1 MTRIIVYTGKG
12 GVGKT
17 SVAAATALLSAALKK
32 KTLIVSTDVAH
43 SVGDAFDVGAIGPEP
58 KQLSKDLWAQETD
71 GYHTLHQYWGAIQD
85 YFAKVFQWRGLDEV
99 IAEEMTV
106 LPGLDEIV
114 GLLQTIDYYD
124 SGQYDVIV
132 VDAAPT
138 GETVR
143 LLSLPE
149 AARWWFER
157 VLPIQRRATQI
168 AGPVLQRLT
177 GMPMPD
183 DSVFRAGEEFF
194 WKLDH
199 LHHVLVDP
207 RISSFRIVLNLEK
220 MVLAEAR
227 RSLMYFNL
235 FGYPVDLVVC
245 NRTLVDRTEPH
256 FEAWRADQTEY
267 RKQVDRDFG
276 PLEVLDAPL
285 LDREVKGTE
294 MLRKLGTEIFGG
306 GDPSQIFTEDRPR
319 KPYDLKKDDD
329 GFVISFALPHV
340 SKEEIDV
347 HRNGEELV
355 VHAGLWR
362 RNIMLPRRAA
372 DMRIEPPT
380 LADGVLEIH
389 FVSDSSRGRARE
401 EADDVTRTL

>member
-1 MTRIIVYTGKG
+1 MTRLIVYTGKG

-17 SVAAATALLSAALKK
+17 SVAAATALRSAELGKT
-32 KTLIVSTDVAH
+32 TLIVSTDIAH
-43 SVGDAFDVGAIGPEP
+43 SVGDAFDVASVGSEP
-58 KQLSKDLWAQETD
+58 TALANKLWAQETD
-71 GYHTLHQYWGAIQD
+71 GYRTLHRYWGAIQD
-85 YFAKVFQWRGLDEV
+85 YFARVFQWRGLDEV

-106 LPGLDEIV
+106 LPGLDEVV
-114 GLLQTIDYYD
+114 GLLQTVDYYD
-124 SGQYDVIV
+124 SGQYEVIV

-183 DSVFRAGEEFF
+183 DAVFRAGEDLF

-199 LHHVLVDP
+199 LHRLLIDP
-207 RISSFRIVLNLEK
+207 RVSSFRIVLNLEK

-235 FGYPVDLVVC
+235 FGYQVDLVVC
-245 NRTLVDRTEPH
+245 NRTLVDRPEAY
-256 FEAWRADQTEY
+256 FAAWRSAQIEY

-276 PLEVLDAPL
+276 PLDVRDAPL
-285 LDREVKGTE
+285 LDAEVSGVP
-294 MLRKLGTEIFGG
+294 MLRTLGAKIFGD
-306 GDPSQIFTEDRPR
+306 GDPSQSFAKDGARQ
-319 KPYDLKKDDD
+319 PYELTKDD
-329 GFVISFALPHV
+329 GGMVISIDLPLV
-340 SKEEIDV
+340 PKDQIKV

-355 VHAGLWR
+355 VHAGQWR

-372 DMRIEPPT
+372 EMEIEPPS
-380 LADGVLEIH
+380 LSGGVLKIH
-389 FVSDSSRGRARE
+389 FVGDASRGRARE
-401 EADDVTRTL
+401 EMVDVT

>member
-1 MTRIIVYTGKG
+1 MTRLLVYTGKG

-17 SVAAATALLSAALKK
+17 SVAAATALRSAELGKP
-32 KTLIVSTDVAH
+32 TLIVSTDIAH
-43 SVGDAFDVGAIGPEP
+43 SVGDAFDVASVGPAP
-58 KQLSKDLWAQETD
+58 KELANKLWAQETD
-71 GYHTLHQYWGAIQD
+71 GYRTLHRYWGAIQD

-106 LPGLDEIV
+106 LPGLDEVV
-114 GLLQTIDYYD
+114 GLLQTVDYYD
-124 SGQYDVIV
+124 SGQYEVIV

-183 DSVFRAGEEFF
+183 DAVFRAGEELF

-199 LHHVLVDP
+199 LHQLLIDP
-207 RISSFRIVLNLEK
+207 RVSSFRIVLNLEK

-245 NRTLVDRTEPH
+245 NRTLVDRPEAH
-256 FEAWRADQTEY
+256 FAAWRAAQIEY

-276 PLEVLDAPL
+276 PLDVRDAPL
-285 LDREVKGTE
+285 LDREVSGSS
-294 MLRKLGTEIFGG
+294 MLRILGEKIFGD
-306 GDPSQIFTEDRPR
+306 GDPSQSFTKGRAR
-319 KPYDLKKDDD
+319 QPYELTKVD
-329 GFVISFALPHV
+329 GGMVISIELPLV
-340 SKEEIDV
+340 AKDQIRV

-355 VHAGLWR
+355 VHAGQWR

-372 DMRIEPPT
+372 EMEIDPPS
-380 LADGVLEIH
+380 LSDGVLKIH
-389 FVSDSSRGRARE
+389 FVGDASRGRARE
-401 EADDVTRTL
+401 EMVDVT

>member
-17 SVAAATALLSAALKK
+17 SVAAATALRSAELKK
-32 KTLIVSTDVAH
+32 RTLIISTDVAH
-43 SVGDAFDVGAIGPEP
+43 SVGDAFDVASIGPAP
-58 KQLSKDLWAQETD
+58 KQLANDLWAQETD
-71 GYHTLHQYWGAIQD
+71 GYRTLHRYWGAIQD

-106 LPGLDEIV
+106 LPGLDEVV

-183 DSVFRAGEEFF
+183 DAVFRAGEDLF

-199 LHHVLVDP
+199 LHQVLVDP
-207 RISSFRIVLNLEK
+207 RVSSFRIVLNLEK

-245 NRTLVDRTEPH
+245 NRTLVDRPEAH
-256 FEAWRADQTEY
+256 FAAWRASQIEY
-267 RKQVDRDFG
+267 RKQVERDFG
-276 PLEVLDAPL
+276 PLKVREAPL
-285 LDREVKGTE
+285 LDQEVSGSA
-294 MLRKLGTEIFGG
+294 MLQILGRKVFGDD
-306 GDPSQIFTEDRPR
+306 DPSQSFNPDQAR
-319 KPYDLKKDDD
+319 KPYQLTNV
-329 GFVISFALPHV
+329 GGGMVISFELPHV
-340 SKEEIDV
+340 PKDEIKV

-372 DMRIEPPT
+372 EMEIEPPT
-380 LADGVLEIH
+380 LSDGVLKIT
-389 FVSDSSRGRARE
+389 FVSDASRRAERE
-401 EADDVTRTL
+401 EAVHGART

>member
-1 MTRIIVYTGKG
+1 MGHPSEPVGSRCLFRRAGRDNGRRIECSCSRRALGVHLEPRSDDARGTHRAPRLSRGRGEIRTVTRIIVYTGKG

-17 SVAAATALLSAALKK
+17 SLGAATALRSAQLKK
-32 KTLIVSTDVAH
+32 RTLIVSTDIAH
-43 SVGDAFDVGAIGPEP
+43 SIGDAFDVKSIGPEP
-58 KQLSKDLWAQETD
+58 RLLAADLWAQETD
-71 GYHTLHQYWGAIQD
+71 GYRTLHRYWGAIQD
-85 YFAKVFQWRGLDEV
+85 YFGKVFQWRGLDEV

-106 LPGLDEIV
+106 LPGLDEVV
-114 GLLQTIDYYD
+114 GLLQTVDYYD

-138 GETVR
+138 AATVR

-168 AGPVLQRLT
+168 AGPVLQRLP

-183 DSVFRAGEEFF
+183 DAVFRAGEDLF

-199 LHHVLVDP
+199 LHQVLIDP
-207 RISSFRIVLNLEK
+207 RVSSFRIVLNLEK

-245 NRTLVDRTEPH
+245 NRVLTDRREEH
-256 FEAWRADQTEY
+256 FAAWRASHFEY

-276 PLEVLDAPL
+276 
-285 LDREVKGTE
+285 
-294 MLRKLGTEIFGG
+294 
-306 GDPSQIFTEDRPR
+306 
-319 KPYDLKKDDD
+319 
-329 GFVISFALPHV
+329 AL
-340 SKEEIDV
+340 
-347 HRNGEELV
+347 
-355 VHAGLWR
+355 
-362 RNIMLPRRAA
+362 
-372 DMRIEPPT
+372 
-380 LADGVLEIH
+380 
-389 FVSDSSRGRARE
+389 
-401 EADDVTRTL
+401 

>member
-1 MTRIIVYTGKG
+1 LTRLIVYTGKG

-17 SVAAATALLSAALKK
+17 SVAAATALRSAELGKT
-32 KTLIVSTDVAH
+32 TLIVSTDIAH
-43 SVGDAFDVGAIGPEP
+43 SVGDAFDVASVGPEP
-58 KQLSKDLWAQETD
+58 TALANKLWAQETD
-71 GYHTLHQYWGAIQD
+71 GYRTLHRYWGAIQD
-85 YFAKVFQWRGLDEV
+85 YFARVFQWRGLDEV

-106 LPGLDEIV
+106 LPGLDEVV
-114 GLLQTIDYYD
+114 GLLQTVDYYD
-124 SGQYDVIV
+124 SGQYEVIV

-183 DSVFRAGEEFF
+183 DAVFRAGEDLF

-199 LHHVLVDP
+199 LHRLLIDP
-207 RISSFRIVLNLEK
+207 RVSSFRIVLNLEK

-245 NRTLVDRTEPH
+245 NRTLVDRPEAY
-256 FEAWRADQTEY
+256 FAAWRSAQIEY

-276 PLEVLDAPL
+276 PLDVRDAPL
-285 LDREVKGTE
+285 LDAEVSGVP
-294 MLRKLGTEIFGG
+294 MLRTLGAKIFGD
-306 GDPSQIFTEDRPR
+306 GDPSQSFANGRAR
-319 KPYDLKKDDD
+319 QPYELTKGD
-329 GFVISFALPHV
+329 GGMVISIDLPLV
-340 SKEEIDV
+340 PKDQIKV

-355 VHAGLWR
+355 VHAGQWR

-372 DMRIEPPT
+372 EMEIEPPS
-380 LADGVLEIH
+380 LSGGVLKIH
-389 FVSDSSRGRARE
+389 FVGDASRGRARE
-401 EADDVTRTL
+401 EMVDVT

>member
-1 MTRIIVYTGKG
+1 VTRIIVYTGKG

-17 SVAAATALLSAALKK
+17 SVAAATALRSAELKK
-32 KTLIVSTDVAH
+32 RTLIISTDVAH
-43 SVGDAFDVGAIGPEP
+43 SVGDAFDVASIGPAP
-58 KQLSKDLWAQETD
+58 KQLANDLWAQETD
-71 GYHTLHQYWGAIQD
+71 GYRTLHRYWGAIQD

-106 LPGLDEIV
+106 LPGLDEVV

-183 DSVFRAGEEFF
+183 DAVFRAGEDLF

-199 LHHVLVDP
+199 LHQVLVDP
-207 RISSFRIVLNLEK
+207 RVSSFRIVLNLEK

-245 NRTLVDRTEPH
+245 NRTLVDRPEAH
-256 FEAWRADQTEY
+256 FAAWRASQIEY
-267 RKQVDRDFG
+267 RKQVERDFG
-276 PLEVLDAPL
+276 PLKVREAPL
-285 LDREVKGTE
+285 LDQEVSGSA
-294 MLRKLGTEIFGG
+294 MLQILGRKVFGDD
-306 GDPSQIFTEDRPR
+306 DPSQSFNPDQAR
-319 KPYDLKKDDD
+319 KPYQLTNV
-329 GFVISFALPHV
+329 GGGMVISFELPHV
-340 SKEEIDV
+340 PKDEIKV

-372 DMRIEPPT
+372 EMEIEPPT
-380 LADGVLEIH
+380 LSDGVLKIT
-389 FVSDSSRGRARE
+389 FVSDASRRAERE
-401 EADDVTRTL
+401 EAVHGART

>member
-1 MTRIIVYTGKG
+1 MTRLIVYTGKG

-17 SVAAATALLSAALKK
+17 SVAAATALRSAELGKT
-32 KTLIVSTDVAH
+32 TLIVSTDIAH
-43 SVGDAFDVGAIGPEP
+43 SVGDAFDVASVGSEP
-58 KQLSKDLWAQETD
+58 TALANKLWAQETD
-71 GYHTLHQYWGAIQD
+71 GYRTLHRYWGAIQD

-106 LPGLDEIV
+106 LPGLDEVV
-114 GLLQTIDYYD
+114 GLLQTVDYYD
-124 SGQYDVIV
+124 SGQYEVIV

-183 DSVFRAGEEFF
+183 DAVFRAGEDLF

-199 LHHVLVDP
+199 LHRLLIDP
-207 RISSFRIVLNLEK
+207 RVSSFRIVLNLEK

-245 NRTLVDRTEPH
+245 NRTLVDRPEAY
-256 FEAWRADQTEY
+256 FAAWRSAQIEY

-276 PLEVLDAPL
+276 PLDVRDAPL
-285 LDREVKGTE
+285 LDAEVSGAL
-294 MLRKLGTEIFGG
+294 MLRTLGAKIFGD
-306 GDPSQIFTEDRPR
+306 GDPSQSFAKDGARQ
-319 KPYDLKKDDD
+319 PYELTKDD
-329 GFVISFALPHV
+329 GGMVISIDLPLV
-340 SKEEIDV
+340 PKDQIKV

-355 VHAGLWR
+355 VHAGQWR
-362 RNIMLPRRAA
+362 RNIMLPRRVAE
-372 DMRIEPPT
+372 MEIEPPS
-380 LADGVLEIH
+380 LSGGVLKIH
-389 FVSDSSRGRARE
+389 FVGDASRGRARE
-401 EADDVTRTL
+401 EMVDVT

>member
-1 MTRIIVYTGKG
+1 MTRLIVYTGKG

-17 SVAAATALLSAALKK
+17 SVAAATALRSAELGKT
-32 KTLIVSTDVAH
+32 TLIVSTDIAH
-43 SVGDAFDVGAIGPEP
+43 SVGDAFDVASVGSEP
-58 KQLSKDLWAQETD
+58 TALANKLWAQETD
-71 GYHTLHQYWGAIQD
+71 GYRTLHRYWGAIQD

-106 LPGLDEIV
+106 LPGLDEVV
-114 GLLQTIDYYD
+114 GLLQTVDYYD
-124 SGQYDVIV
+124 SGQYEVIV

-183 DSVFRAGEEFF
+183 DAVFRAGEDLF

-199 LHHVLVDP
+199 LHRLLIDP
-207 RISSFRIVLNLEK
+207 RVSSFRIVLNLEK

-245 NRTLVDRTEPH
+245 NRTLVDRPEAY
-256 FEAWRADQTEY
+256 FAAWRSAQIEY

-276 PLEVLDAPL
+276 PLDVRDAPL
-285 LDREVKGTE
+285 LDAEVSGAL
-294 MLRKLGTEIFGG
+294 MLRTLGAKIFGD
-306 GDPSQIFTEDRPR
+306 GDPSQSFAKDGARQ
-319 KPYDLKKDDD
+319 PYELTKDD
-329 GFVISFALPHV
+329 GGMVISIDLPLV
-340 SKEEIDV
+340 PKDQIKV

-355 VHAGLWR
+355 VHAGQWR

-372 DMRIEPPT
+372 EMEIEPPS
-380 LADGVLEIH
+380 LSGGVLKIH
-389 FVSDSSRGRARE
+389 FVGDASRGRARE
-401 EADDVTRTL
+401 EMVDVT

>member
-17 SVAAATALLSAALKK
+17 SVAAATALLSSQRGKR
-32 KTLIVSTDVAH
+32 TLIVSTDVAH
-43 SVGDAFDVGAIGPEP
+43 SVGDSFEVDSIGPEP
-58 KQLSKDLWAQETD
+58 TQIAPDLWGQETD
-71 GYHTLHQYWGAIQD
+71 GYRTLHRYWGAIQD
-85 YFAKVFQWRGLDEV
+85 YFAKVFQWRGLDDV
-99 IAEEMTV
+99 IAEELTV
-106 LPGLDEIV
+106 LPGLDEVV
-114 GLLQTIDYYD
+114 GLLQTVDYYD

-157 VLPIQRRATQI
+157 ILPIQRRATQI

-183 DSVFRAGEEFF
+183 DAVFRTGEDLF

-199 LHHVLVDP
+199 LHQLLIDP
-207 RISSFRIVLNLEK
+207 AVASFRIVLNLER

-235 FGYPVDLVVC
+235 FGYPIDLVVR
-245 NRTLVDRTEPH
+245 NRTLVDRIEPS
-256 FEAWRADQTEY
+256 FAEWRKAQVEY
-267 RKQVDRDFG
+267 SKQVDRDFA
-276 PLEVLDAPL
+276 PLEVRDAKL
-285 LDREVKGTE
+285 FDREVSGPR
-294 MLRKLGTEIFGG
+294 MLQALGEEIFGMEDPTG
-306 GDPSQIFTEDRPR
+306 SFLKDPTRRAYRLTKGDGWID
-319 KPYDLKKDDD
+319 
-329 GFVISFALPHV
+329 ISFELPHV
-340 SKEEIDV
+340 PEDEIEV
-347 HRNGEELV
+347 HRDGDELV

-362 RNIMLPRRAA
+362 RNIILPRRAA
-372 DMRIEPPT
+372 EMEIQPPT
-380 LADGVLEIH
+380 MSGGVLEIH
-389 FVSDSSRGRARE
+389 LVSDGARGRKREDSVDARR
-401 EADDVTRTL
+401 AR

>member
-1 MTRIIVYTGKG
+1 MTRLIVYTGKG

-17 SVAAATALLSAALKK
+17 SVAAATALRSAELGKP
-32 KTLIVSTDVAH
+32 TLIVSTDIAH
-43 SVGDAFDVGAIGPEP
+43 SVGDAFDVASVGPEP
-58 KQLSKDLWAQETD
+58 TALANKLWAQETD
-71 GYHTLHQYWGAIQD
+71 GYRTLHRYWGAIQD
-85 YFAKVFQWRGLDEV
+85 YFGKVFQWRGLDEV

-106 LPGLDEIV
+106 LPGLDEVV
-114 GLLQTIDYYD
+114 GLLQTVDYYD
-124 SGQYDVIV
+124 SGQYEVIV

-183 DSVFRAGEEFF
+183 DAVFRAGEDLF

-199 LHHVLVDP
+199 LHRLLIDP
-207 RISSFRIVLNLEK
+207 RVSSFRIVLNLEK

-245 NRTLVDRTEPH
+245 NRTLVDRPEAY
-256 FEAWRADQTEY
+256 FAAWRSAQIEY

-276 PLEVLDAPL
+276 PLDVRDVPL
-285 LDREVKGTE
+285 LDGEVSGAP
-294 MLRKLGTEIFGG
+294 MLRTLGAKIFGD
-306 GDPSQIFTEDRPR
+306 GDPSQ
-319 KPYDLKKDDD
+319 
-329 GFVISFALPHV
+329 SFAKGRARQPYEITKGDGGMAISIELPLV
-340 SKEEIDV
+340 PKDQIKV

-355 VHAGLWR
+355 VHAGQWR

-372 DMRIEPPT
+372 EMEIEPPS
-380 LADGVLEIH
+380 LSGGVLKIH
-389 FVSDSSRGRARE
+389 FVGDASRGRARE
-401 EADDVTRTL
+401 EMVDVT

>member
-1 MTRIIVYTGKG
+1 VTRLIVYTGKG

-17 SVAAATALLSAALKK
+17 SVAAATALRSAELKK
-32 KTLIVSTDVAH
+32 RTLIVSTDIAH
-43 SVGDAFDVGAIGPEP
+43 SVGDAFDVASIGPEP
-58 KQLSKDLWAQETD
+58 KQLANDLWAQETD
-71 GYHTLHQYWGAIQD
+71 GYRTLHRYWGAIQD

-106 LPGLDEIV
+106 LPGLDEVV
-114 GLLQTIDYYD
+114 GLLQTVDYYD

-183 DSVFRAGEEFF
+183 SAVFKAGEDLF

-199 LHHVLVDP
+199 LHQVLIDP
-207 RISSFRIVLNLEK
+207 RVSSFRIVLNLEK

-245 NRTLVDRTEPH
+245 NRMLTDRLEPH
-256 FEAWRADQTEY
+256 FAAWRASQIEY

-276 PLEVLDAPL
+276 PLEVREAPL
-285 LDREVKGTE
+285 LDQEVSGSA
-294 MLRKLGTEIFGG
+294 MLKVLAKEVFGVD
-306 GDPSQIFTEDRPR
+306 DPSQSFSREHARRP
-319 KPYDLKKDDD
+319 YEVTNFD
-329 GFVISFALPHV
+329 GGMVISFDLPHV
-340 SKEEIDV
+340 PKDDIEV

-372 DMRIEPPT
+372 EMEIEPPT
-380 LADGVLEIH
+380 LSDGVLKIT
-389 FVSDSSRGRARE
+389 FVSDASRGAERE
-401 EADDVTRTL
+401 EAVDGTRT

>member
-1 MTRIIVYTGKG
+1 MTRLIVYTGKG

-17 SVAAATALLSAALKK
+17 SVAAATALRSAELGKP
-32 KTLIVSTDVAH
+32 TLIVSTDIAH
-43 SVGDAFDVGAIGPEP
+43 SVGDAFDVASVGPEP
-58 KQLSKDLWAQETD
+58 RELANKLWAQETD
-71 GYHTLHQYWGAIQD
+71 GYRTLHRYWGAIQD
-85 YFAKVFQWRGLDEV
+85 YFARVFQWRGLDEV

-106 LPGLDEIV
+106 LPGLDEVV
-114 GLLQTIDYYD
+114 GLLQTVDYYD
-124 SGQYDVIV
+124 SGQYEVIV

-157 VLPIQRRATQI
+157 VLPIQRRATQM

-183 DSVFRAGEEFF
+183 DAVFRAGEDLF

-199 LHHVLVDP
+199 LHRLLVDP
-207 RISSFRIVLNLEK
+207 RVSSFRIVLNLEK
-220 MVLAEAR
+220 MVLAESR

-245 NRTLVDRTEPH
+245 NRTLVDRPEAH
-256 FEAWRADQTEY
+256 FAGWRAAQIEY

-276 PLEVLDAPL
+276 PLDVRDAPL
-285 LDREVKGTE
+285 LDREVSGAE
-294 MLRKLGTEIFGG
+294 MLRTLGAKIFGD
-306 GDPSQIFTEDRPR
+306 GDPGQTFTKGRAR
-319 KPYDLKKDDD
+319 QPYDFTKGD
-329 GFVISFALPHV
+329 GGMVISIELPLV
-340 SKEEIDV
+340 PKDQIRV

-355 VHAGLWR
+355 VHAGQWR

-372 DMRIEPPT
+372 EMEIEPPT
-380 LADGVLEIH
+380 MSDGVLKIH
-389 FVSDSSRGRARE
+389 FVSESARGRARE
-401 EADDVTRTL
+401 EAVDGT